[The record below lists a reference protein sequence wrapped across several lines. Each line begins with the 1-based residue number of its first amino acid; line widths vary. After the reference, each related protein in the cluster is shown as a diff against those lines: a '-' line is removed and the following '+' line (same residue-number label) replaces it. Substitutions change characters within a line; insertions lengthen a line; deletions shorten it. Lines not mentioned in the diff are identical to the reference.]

1 MGRQSNPKRRTPAGR
16 LDVAPCRHRRR
27 GKVFRN
33 HPASR
38 AYRSLRMTI
47 RQPPVSERPASDLKA
62 RTLGAARAIP
72 SPTRGTQAKRA
83 AILLSG
89 ALVAAAIIFFWMGGI

>member
-1 MGRQSNPKRRTPAGR
+1 
-16 LDVAPCRHRRR
+16 
-27 GKVFRN
+27 
-33 HPASR
+33 
-38 AYRSLRMTI
+38 MTI

-83 AILLSG
+83 TILLSG
-89 ALVAAAIIFFWMGGI
+89 ALVAAAIIFFWMGGIRVTGRPSASSWGLRSVRGWSLRFAHGQRLAEKNR